1 LLDSL
6 LQEKMAAIRSILFS
20 VALVSLASQVN
31 GDWISDFGDTLSG
44 AAQSVASTLGD
55 KKTWDQVSAAFESAG
70 DSAAN
75 WAEEAWAS
83 SADGVKCLK
92 EAGADTDAILACRT
106 NLHSSLGGAAAA
118 TFNLFLGAGLAVLLL
133 ARVW

>member
-20 VALVSLASQVN
+20 VALVSLACQVN
-31 GDWISDFGDTLSG
+31 GDWLSDLGNTISG

-55 KKTWDQVSAAFESAG
+55 EQTWKQVEAAFESAG
-70 DSAAN
+70 DSAVD
-75 WAEEAWAS
+75 WTKEAWVS
-83 SADGVKCLK
+83 SKDGIQCLK
-92 EAGADTDAILACRT
+92 DANGDTDAILACRK
-106 NLHSSLGGAAAA
+106 NVHGSLGGAAAA